1 MQIDTAP
8 EGQSLARIEAKAITT
23 KSHATAVIEHN
34 RAVVRDYV
42 EKKLGE
48 LGVNWP
54 ICDLG
59 CGLHNLNNENP
70 YDDIINIANYVH
82 CAYMDAWGFFFK
94 YVEACKE
101 LAELKGRKI
110 EDVKCVEV
118 E

>member
-23 KSHATAVIEHN
+23 KSDATAVIEHN

-54 ICDLG
+54 I
-59 CGLHNLNNENP
+59 
-70 YDDIINIANYVH
+70 
-82 CAYMDAWGFFFK
+82 
-94 YVEACKE
+94 
-101 LAELKGRKI
+101 
-110 EDVKCVEV
+110 
-118 E
+118 